1 MGVRAEHLQMN
12 EMRNLSLLCLPV
24 STTQI
29 CLSTPILAPASRL
42 RCPESAGQRRG
53 MCTALLFPPM
63 PGRMR
68 VAERFAMCLPKEQNL
83 NYDIADFLGVESLGR
98 MLSMGI
104 SNAI

>member
-1 MGVRAEHLQMN
+1 
-12 EMRNLSLLCLPV
+12 
-24 STTQI
+24 
-29 CLSTPILAPASRL
+29 
-42 RCPESAGQRRG
+42 

-68 VAERFAMCLPKEQNL
+68 VAERFAMYLPKEQNL